1 MKKPRGFTLVEL
13 LVVVAIIGI
22 LAALLLPS
30 LSKAKTKAQ
39 ETRCLS
45 NIKGL
50 TDALII
56 YVSDYGK
63 AVPDSVNGTV
73 GGWAVNLADYYSRSA
88 ALLLCPVATKGLSN
102 PAAFYDP
109 QGAVDTSW
117 TGTFNGSGA
126 PNQTVTSS
134 YGYNGWF
141 FSDLLNNK
149 YQGDGVTFAALP
161 SGMPSIAG
169 YFMKETTVKHPSET
183 PIFFDDN
190 WADCWPLE
198 TDAPYTD
205 TFNGRP
211 YTEKFSEMGRMAIVR
226 HGSGR
231 GGAFKGMISQ
241 LPGAI
246 DVGCFDGHASLAKLP
261 TLWFNY
267 YWHAQWDPTKVRDI
281 QADQ

>member
-39 ETRCLS
+39 ATRCLS

-50 TDALII
+50 TDAAII

-63 AVPDSVNGTV
+63 SVPDSADGAV
-73 GGWAVNLADYYSRSA
+73 GGWAINLADYYSRSA
-88 ALLLCPVATKGLSN
+88 ALLLCPVAPKGASN
-102 PAAFYDP
+102 PAAGYFGP
-109 QGAVDTSW
+109 QGNVDTAW
-117 TGTFNGSGA
+117 TATFGGYGPSA
-126 PNQTVTSS
+126 QTVSSS

-149 YQGDGVTFAALP
+149 NQGDGSVLFLP
-161 SGMPSIAG
+161 GGMPGSAG
-169 YFMKETTVKHPSET
+169 YFMKETTVQRPSET
-183 PIFFDDN
+183 PIFFDEN
-190 WADCWPLE
+190 SPDCWPLE

-205 TFNGRP
+205 TFAGRP
-211 YTEKFSEMGRMAIVR
+211 YTEKSSEMGRTAIAR

-231 GGAFKGMISQ
+231 GGPFNGTVSQ
-241 LPGAI
+241 LPGAV
-246 DVGCFDGHASLAKLP
+246 DVGCFDGHATLAKLS

-281 QADQ
+281 QAGQ